1 MEKDI
6 VELCAKPQKRH
17 KSNKVFIVKGYGI
30 APPHNFGWP
39 QFGHPLFER

>member
-17 KSNKVFIVKGYGI
+17 KSNKQTYS
-30 APPHNFGWP
+30 
-39 QFGHPLFER
+39 ERF

>member
-17 KSNKVFIVKGYGI
+17 KSNKLTYSQRF
-30 APPHNFGWP
+30 
-39 QFGHPLFER
+39 